1 MEELDKYIE
10 FHCRELRTK
19 NLLKDLQQQK
29 TNLAN
34 GLYNA
39 IKKNNPDQ
47 DYFVYV
53 FEGTYYHIVLDDGE
67 VFVIEAVML

>member
-1 MEELDKYIE
+1 MEELNKYIE
-10 FHCRELRTK
+10 LHCRELWTK
-19 NLLKDLQQQK
+19 NLLEDLQQQK
-29 TNLAN
+29 TNLADD
-34 GLYNA
+34 LYKA

-53 FEGTYYHIVLDDGE
+53 FEGTYYHIVLNDGE